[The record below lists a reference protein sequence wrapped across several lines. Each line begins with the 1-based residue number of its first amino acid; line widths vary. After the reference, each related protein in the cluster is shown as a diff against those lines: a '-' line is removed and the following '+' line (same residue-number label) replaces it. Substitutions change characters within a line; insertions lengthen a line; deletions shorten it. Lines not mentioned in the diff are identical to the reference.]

1 MSKIAFCS
9 ELPAKG
15 AYPPLPALEADGIS
29 GVSFNIFFND
39 VGTKCISVLKMFDRI
54 LGLED

>member
-1 MSKIAFCS
+1 MTKIGFCS

-15 AYPPLPALEADGIS
+15 AYPPLPALEADGVL

-39 VGTKCISVLKMFDRI
+39 VGTNVSVC
-54 LGLED
+54 

>member
-1 MSKIAFCS
+1 MTKIGFCS

-15 AYPPLPALEADGIS
+15 AYPPLPALEADGVL

-39 VGTKCISVLKMFDRI
+39 VGTKCSIVLMMFDRT
-54 LGLED
+54 LDLED